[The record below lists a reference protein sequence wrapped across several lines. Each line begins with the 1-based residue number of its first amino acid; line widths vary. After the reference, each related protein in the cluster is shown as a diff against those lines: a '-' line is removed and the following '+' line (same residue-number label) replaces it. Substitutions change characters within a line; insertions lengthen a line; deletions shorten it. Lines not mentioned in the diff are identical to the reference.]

1 MYVFCMSVC
10 FSAAAYLFFLFISFF
25 CKGKNLP
32 FESDTECGF
41 KYFWGVVLTGKK
53 WNHDVNFLFPFSF
66 FFFLHSTPPACGQ
79 STSPTVDQ
87 IPTTLQRIRP
97 RQAHLVCSADAT
109 EVTQKAPPSSFF
121 PPIDNFSL
129 SLLLLSAW
137 LDLIY
142 ETKCAFAGWLK
153 QSFETS
159 IKSHL
164 MSYECRNLSTAPRLT
179 FTTARIIIG
188 AGKLTLTWW
197 CQGWLWIF
205 LFFFLSLWMHHDTHQ
220 SHLTSIAVSRTLEM
234 LID

>member
-32 FESDTECGF
+32 FESYTECGF
-41 KYFWGVVLTGKK
+41 KYFWGVVPGKK
-53 WNHDVNFLFPFSF
+53 WNHDVNCLFLFF
-66 FFFLHSTPPACGQ
+66 FVFLHSTPPACGQ
-79 STSPTVDQ
+79 STSPTVNQ

-97 RQAHLVCSADAT
+97 RQAHLVCSTDAT

-129 SLLLLSAW
+129 SLASCCLTWLNIWNQMCFRWLVEAELWDIHQISSHELWVQELVYISSAYVYYCTNHHW
-137 LDLIY
+137 CWEINSDMMVPGLTL
-142 ETKCAFAGWLK
+142 
-153 QSFETS
+153 
-159 IKSHL
+159 
-164 MSYECRNLSTAPRLT
+164 NLS
-179 FTTARIIIG
+179 
-188 AGKLTLTWW
+188 
-197 CQGWLWIF
+197 F
-205 LFFFLSLWMHHDTHQ
+205 LFLSLWMHHDTYQ

>member
-32 FESDTECGF
+32 FWILHRMWFQVFLRSGT
-41 KYFWGVVLTGKK
+41 WKK
-53 WNHDVNFLFPFSF
+53 VKPWCEF
-66 FFFLHSTPPACGQ
+66 FFFFSLLFFFTVHLQHAGKVPRQQ
-79 STSPTVDQ
+79 STRSQQHSSALDPDRL
-87 IPTTLQRIRP
+87 IWSAALMPLKSLRKP
-97 RQAHLVCSADAT
+97 LHHL
-109 EVTQKAPPSSFF
+109 FF

-129 SLLLLSAW
+129 SLLLLAAW

-153 QSFETS
+153 QSFGTS

-164 MSYECRNLSTAPRLT
+164 MSYECRNLSTSPRLT

-205 LFFFLSLWMHHDTHQ
+205 LFFFCLYECTMTRT
-220 SHLTSIAVSRTLEM
+220 SHI
-234 LID
+234 

>member
-1 MYVFCMSVC
+1 MWFQVFLRS
-10 FSAAAYLFFLFISFF
+10 
-25 CKGKNLP
+25 G
-32 FESDTECGF
+32 T
-41 KYFWGVVLTGKK
+41 WKK
-53 WNHDVNFLFPFSF
+53 VKPWCELSFSF
-66 FFFLHSTPPACGQ
+66 FFIVFLHSTPPACGQ

-97 RQAHLVCSADAT
+97 RQAHLVCSTDAT

-121 PPIDNFSL
+121 SPIDNFSL
-129 SLLLLSAW
+129 SLLLLAAW

-153 QSFETS
+153 QSFGTS

-164 MSYECRNLSTAPRLT
+164 MSYECRNLSTSPRLT

-188 AGKLTLTWW
+188 AGKLTMTWW

-205 LFFFLSLWMHHDTHQ
+205 LFFFCLYECTMTRT
-220 SHLTSIAVSRTLEM
+220 SHI
-234 LID
+234 

>member
-32 FESDTECGF
+32 FESYTECGF
-41 KYFWGVVLTGKK
+41 KYFWGVVPGKK
-53 WNHDVNFLFPFSF
+53 WNHDVNCLFLFFLF
-66 FFFLHSTPPACGQ
+66 FFTVHLQHAGKVPRQQ
-79 STSPTVDQ
+79 STRSQQHSSALDPDRL
-87 IPTTLQRIRP
+87 IWSAALMPLKSLRKP
-97 RQAHLVCSADAT
+97 LHHL
-109 EVTQKAPPSSFF
+109 FF

-129 SLLLLSAW
+129 SLLLLAAW

-153 QSFETS
+153 QSFGTS

-164 MSYECRNLSTAPRLT
+164 MSYECRNLSTSPRLT

-205 LFFFLSLWMHHDTHQ
+205 LFFFCLYECTMTRT
-220 SHLTSIAVSRTLEM
+220 SHI
-234 LID
+234 

>member
-1 MYVFCMSVC
+1 MYFVCLFVFLLLLT
-10 FSAAAYLFFLFISFF
+10 FSFYLFLFFVRVKICLLNPTQNVVSSI
-25 CKGKNLP
+25 
-32 FESDTECGF
+32 FEEWYLEKSG
-41 KYFWGVVLTGKK
+41 
-53 WNHDVNFLFPFSF
+53 NHDVNCLFLFF
-66 FFFLHSTPPACGQ
+66 FVFLHSTPPACGQ
-79 STSPTVDQ
+79 STSPTVNQ

-97 RQAHLVCSADAT
+97 RQAHLVCSTDAT

-129 SLLLLSAW
+129 SLLLLAAW

-153 QSFETS
+153 QSFGTS

-164 MSYECRNLSTAPRLT
+164 MSYECRNLSTSPRLT

-205 LFFFLSLWMHHDTHQ
+205 LFFFCLYECTMTRT
-220 SHLTSIAVSRTLEM
+220 SHI
-234 LID
+234 

>member
-32 FESDTECGF
+32 FESYTECGF
-41 KYFWGVVLTGKK
+41 KYFWGVVPGKK
-53 WNHDVNFLFPFSF
+53 WNHDVNCLFLFF
-66 FFFLHSTPPACGQ
+66 FVFLHSTPPACGQ
-79 STSPTVDQ
+79 STSPTVNQ
-87 IPTTLQRIRP
+87 IPTTLQHIRP
-97 RQAHLVCSADAT
+97 RQAHLVCSTDAT

-129 SLLLLSAW
+129 SLLLLAAW

-153 QSFETS
+153 QSFGTS

-164 MSYECRNLSTAPRLT
+164 MSYECRNLSTSPRLT
-179 FTTARIIIG
+179 FTTARILIG

-205 LFFFLSLWMHHDTHQ
+205 LFFFCLYECTMTRT
-220 SHLTSIAVSRTLEM
+220 SHI
-234 LID
+234 

>member
-32 FESDTECGF
+32 FESYTECGF
-41 KYFWGVVLTGKK
+41 KYFWGVVPGKK
-53 WNHDVNFLFPFSF
+53 WNHDVNCLFLFSLLF
-66 FFFLHSTPPACGQ
+66 FFTVHLQHAGKVPRQQ
-79 STSPTVDQ
+79 STRSQQHSSALDPDRL
-87 IPTTLQRIRP
+87 IWSAALMPLKSLRKP
-97 RQAHLVCSADAT
+97 LHHL
-109 EVTQKAPPSSFF
+109 FF
-121 PPIDNFSL
+121 FPIDNFSL
-129 SLLLLSAW
+129 SLLLLAAW

-153 QSFETS
+153 QSFGTS

-164 MSYECRNLSTAPRLT
+164 MSYECRNLSTSPRLT

-188 AGKLTLTWW
+188 AGKLTMTWW

-205 LFFFLSLWMHHDTHQ
+205 LFFFCLYECTMTRT
-220 SHLTSIAVSRTLEM
+220 SHI
-234 LID
+234 

>member
-1 MYVFCMSVC
+1 MYFVCLFVFLLLLT
-10 FSAAAYLFFLFISFF
+10 FSFYLFLFF

-32 FESDTECGF
+32 FESYTECGF
-41 KYFWGVVLTGKK
+41 KYFWGVVPGKK
-53 WNHDVNFLFPFSF
+53 WNHDVNCLFLFF
-66 FFFLHSTPPACGQ
+66 FVFLHSTPPACGQ
-79 STSPTVDQ
+79 STSPTVNQ

-97 RQAHLVCSADAT
+97 RQAHLVCSTDAT

-129 SLLLLSAW
+129 SLLLLAAW

-153 QSFETS
+153 QSFGTS

-164 MSYECRNLSTAPRLT
+164 MSYECRNLSTSPRLT

-188 AGKLTLTWW
+188 AGKLTMTWW

-205 LFFFLSLWMHHDTHQ
+205 LFFFCLYECTMTRT
-220 SHLTSIAVSRTLEM
+220 SHI
-234 LID
+234 